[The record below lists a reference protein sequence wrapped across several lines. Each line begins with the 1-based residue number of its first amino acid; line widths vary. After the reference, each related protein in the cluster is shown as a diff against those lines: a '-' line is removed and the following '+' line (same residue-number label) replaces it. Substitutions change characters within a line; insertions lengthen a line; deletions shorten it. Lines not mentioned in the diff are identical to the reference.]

1 MFQRITVMCIV
12 VFSLLAC
19 VTPQGCFA
27 DAVEVLEQAKAYK
40 NSGNQ
45 QLAQQTYNTV
55 AASYPGSGYALTA
68 KSEITIMS
76 ISAKTDSQVQAEID
90 GLKAEFSGN
99 ANLPAAL
106 CNIAAGYAWAGRY
119 QQGDAL
125 YQQIIQ
131 DYPASGTVAK
141 AQIGAARINALS
153 LIKSGDYTTAATEVQ
168 RLLTGFS
175 GSEYL
180 PAALY
185 HIARKYQWIREFDQ
199 AKGLLQQVIQLDP
212 QGPEVGRAAFDIEQ
226 IEVLLLLKAGEFA
239 QAGAKI
245 EQFRQTFSANMG
257 LPVALYHLA
266 QEYERQARYENA
278 SNLYQQVST
287 QYPDNFTGQR
297 SQFDYPRTAVLSLI
311 QGGDYTA
318 AGDEAGKFKANF
330 SSNPAFTKAM
340 FNIGEEYYK
349 KAVFSDPNAPAAEAD
364 GLYEKAVSAWQ
375 TVLQDSKAYS
385 FTRIACYLAGRCF
398 YRLGDYE
405 NAITSCQRAASD
417 WPDYEHAC
425 DALLIAGRSCE
436 KLIDSGKVSETQA
449 LPQIKAA
456 YTQIMENY
464 PACEAARY
472 AQRWLA
478 RNNAE

>member
-76 ISAKTDSQVQAEID
+76 ISAKTDSQVQAEINS
-90 GLKAEFSGN
+90 LKLEFSGN

-106 CNIAAGYAWAGRY
+106 CNIAAGYAWAGKY
-119 QQGDAL
+119 QQGADL

-131 DYPASGTVAK
+131 DYPASGTIAK

-153 LIKSGDYTTAATEVQ
+153 LIKSGDYTTAKTEVQ
-168 RLLTGFS
+168 QMISSFS

-349 KAVFSDPNAPAAEAD
+349 KAVFSDPNAPAGQAKQLYQKALTAWEAII
-364 GLYEKAVSAWQ
+364 GQLPQSEAVIAAHTYFFSAVSCRYLDKYNEAI
-375 TVLQDSKAYS
+375 VYS
-385 FTRIACYLAGRCF
+385 QHVI
-398 YRLGDYE
+398 D
-405 NAITSCQRAASD
+405 N
-417 WPDYEHAC
+417 WPDYQYVWHAQF
-425 DALLIAGRSCE
+425 LIGNCYESLRNTRVIPA
-436 KLIDSGKVSETQA
+436 SEADPKIRQ
-449 LPQIKAA
+449 A
-456 YTQIMENY
+456 YTAVVEKY
-464 PACEAARY
+464 PDCPLAAS
-472 AQRWLA
+472 A
-478 RNNAE
+478 RLILEQM